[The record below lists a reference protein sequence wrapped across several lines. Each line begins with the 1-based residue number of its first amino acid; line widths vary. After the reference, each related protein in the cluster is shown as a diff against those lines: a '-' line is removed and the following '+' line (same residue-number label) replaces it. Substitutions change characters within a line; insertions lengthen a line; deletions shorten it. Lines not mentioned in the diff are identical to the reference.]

1 MMPVAVASDASLS
14 PPNLLNLKYGAPS
27 ALSDTLFDYLETAW
41 LAVDSCSESR
51 EVTDYNAPL
60 DDIRFCLRHAADL
73 GQVLKLDAFDGMEF
87 DDIDQVLEEAG
98 RFARDV
104 VAPTNAAGDAEGVRI
119 EGNTVHV
126 PAAFSDVNQ
135 QMVENGWLAVGG
147 LSEYD
152 GMGLPST
159 VAFATS
165 EMWQSANMAFS
176 LLSMLTRDATHA
188 LEVHGSDELKQA
200 YLPKLTTGEWAAT
213 MVLTEAQAGSDLAAV
228 SSRATP
234 DGDAYRI
241 SGTKIFI
248 SWGDHECSENIIHLV
263 LARIDGA
270 PEGVRGISLFLV
282 PKFILDENGEPGERN
297 DVQATSLEHKLG
309 IHGSPTCVINF
320 GDKEGALGYLVG
332 EENKGLGAM
341 FTMMNQARMEV
352 GLQGVSV
359 SERAYQQAVEFAN
372 DRIQGRVIGQEGR
385 APIVGHADVR
395 RMLML
400 MRTQIEAMRALAYS
414 SASLV
419 DISQH
424 GASDEIRKAAD
435 KRLSLL
441 TPVVKGWITET
452 AQETTSLGVQIHG
465 GMGYVEETGAAQHY
479 RDARILTIYEGTTG
493 IQATDFVGRKII
505 ADQGT
510 EIGTLISEFR
520 GMCDELGQDD
530 AMATACES
538 LRTGLTQ
545 LEEGVA
551 WLLDNAAT
559 NPTAAGTASVN
570 MLMLA
575 GVVFGGVTLA
585 KATLAAG
592 KADGDTPFL
601 AAKKASLRFYCAHV
615 MPRAHGYLAAAM
627 ADPDLT
633 MALSADA
640 L

>member
-1 MMPVAVASDASLS
+1 MAE
-14 PPNLLNLKYGAPS
+14 Y
-27 ALSDTLFDYLETAW
+27 
-41 LAVDSCSESR
+41 SCSESK

-73 GQVLKLDAFDGMEF
+73 DQTLKLEAFDGMEF

-104 VAPTNAAGDAEGVRI
+104 VAPTNVAGDTEGVSV
-119 EGNTVHV
+119 EGDKVRV
-126 PAAFSDVNQ
+126 PAAFFDVNQ

-147 LSEYD
+147 SPEFD

-188 LEVHGSDELKQA
+188 IEVHASDELKQA
-200 YLPKLTTGEWAAT
+200 YLPKLTTGQWAAT
-213 MVLTEAQAGSDLAAV
+213 MVLTEPQAGSDLAAV
-228 SSRATP
+228 SARATP

-248 SWGDHECSENIIHLV
+248 SWGDHECTENVIHLV

-282 PKFILDENGEPGERN
+282 PKFILDDNGEPGERN
-297 DVQATSLEHKLG
+297 DVRATSVEHKLG

-320 GDKEGALGYLVG
+320 GDGEGALGYLVG
-332 EENKGLGAM
+332 EENKGLPAM

-352 GLQGVSV
+352 GLQGVSI
-359 SERAYQQAVEFAN
+359 SERAYQQAVEYAN
-372 DRIQGRVIGQEGR
+372 DRVQGRVFGQEGR

-400 MRTQIEAMRALAYS
+400 MRSQIEAMRALAYS

-419 DISQH
+419 DVSQH
-424 GASDEIRKAAD
+424 GASDEVRKAAD

-452 AQETTSLGVQIHG
+452 AQEATSLGVQVHG
-465 GMGYVEETGAAQHY
+465 GMGYVEETGAAQYY

-493 IQATDFVGRKII
+493 IQATDFVGRKIL
-505 ADQGT
+505 ADEGS
-510 EIGTLISEFR
+510 EIGLLIAEFR
-520 GMCDELGQDD
+520 GVCDELGQDE
-530 AMATACES
+530 AMASVCES

-545 LEEGVA
+545 LEDGVA
-551 WLLDNAAT
+551 WLLANAAA

-575 GVVFGGVTLA
+575 GVVLGGATLA
-585 KATLAAG
+585 KATLAADS
-592 KADGDTPFL
+592 AEGDSPFL
-601 AAKKASLRFYCAHV
+601 AAKKASLGFYRAPV
-615 MPRAHGYLAAAM
+615 FPRAHGYLAAAA
-627 ADPDLT
+627 ADPEVT

>member
-1 MMPVAVASDASLS
+1 M
-14 PPNLLNLKYGAPS
+14 
-27 ALSDTLFDYLETAW
+27 
-41 LAVDSCSESR
+41 
-51 EVTDYNAPL
+51 TDYNPPV
-60 DDIRFCLRHAADL
+60 DDIRFCLRHAAGL
-73 GQVLKLDAFDGMEF
+73 EQILKLEAFDGMEF

-104 VAPTNAAGDAEGVRI
+104 VAPTNVAGDTEGVSV
-119 EGNTVHV
+119 EGDKVRV
-126 PAAFSDVNQ
+126 PAAFFDVNQ

-147 LSEYD
+147 SPEYD

-188 LEVHGSDELKQA
+188 IEIHASDELKQA

-228 SSRATP
+228 STRATP

-248 SWGDHECSENIIHLV
+248 SWGDHECTENVIHLM

-270 PEGVRGISLFLV
+270 PDGVRGISLFLV

-297 DVQATSLEHKLG
+297 DVWATSVEHKLG
-309 IHGSPTCVINF
+309 IHGSPTCVMNF
-320 GDKEGALGYLVG
+320 GDGEGALGYLVG
-332 EENKGLGAM
+332 EENKGLPAM

-352 GLQGVSV
+352 GLQGVAI
-359 SERAYQQAVEFAN
+359 SERACQQAVEYAN
-372 DRIQGRVIGQEGR
+372 DRIQGRVFGQEGR
-385 APIVGHADVR
+385 APIIGHADVR
-395 RMLML
+395 RMLVL
-400 MRTQIEAMRALAYS
+400 MRSQIQAMRALAYS

-419 DISQH
+419 DVAQQ
-424 GASDEIRKAAD
+424 GADDEARKAAD
-435 KRLSLL
+435 NRLSLL

-452 AQETTSLGVQIHG
+452 AQEVTSLGVQVHG

-479 RDARILTIYEGTTG
+479 RDARVLPIYEGTTG
-493 IQATDFVGRKII
+493 IQATDFVGRKIL
-505 ADQGT
+505 ADEGSEVGLLIT
-510 EIGTLISEFR
+510 EYRDL
-520 GMCDELGQDD
+520 CDELEQDE
-530 AMATACES
+530 AMASVCES

-551 WLLDNAAT
+551 WLLDNAAA
-559 NPTAAGTASVN
+559 NPIAAGTASVN

-575 GVVFGGVTLA
+575 GVVLGGAMLA
-585 KATLAAG
+585 KATLVASSAE
-592 KADGDTPFL
+592 GDSPFL
-601 AAKKASLRFYCAHV
+601 VAKKASLGFYCAHV
-615 MPRAHGYLAAAM
+615 LPRAHGYLAAAM
-627 ADPDLT
+627 ADPELT
-633 MALSADA
+633 MAFAADA

>member
-1 MMPVAVASDASLS
+1 M
-14 PPNLLNLKYGAPS
+14 
-27 ALSDTLFDYLETAW
+27 
-41 LAVDSCSESR
+41 
-51 EVTDYNAPL
+51 TDYNPPV
-60 DDIRFCLRHAADL
+60 DDIRFCLRHAAGL
-73 GQVLKLDAFDGMEF
+73 EQILKLEAFDGMEF

-104 VAPTNAAGDAEGVRI
+104 VAPTNVAGDTEGVSV
-119 EGNTVHV
+119 EGDKVRV
-126 PAAFSDVNQ
+126 PAAFFDVNQ

-147 LSEYD
+147 SPEYD

-188 LEVHGSDELKQA
+188 IEIHASDELKQA

-228 SSRATP
+228 STRATP

-248 SWGDHECSENIIHLV
+248 SWGDHECTENVIHLM

-270 PEGVRGISLFLV
+270 PDGVRGISLFLV

-297 DVQATSLEHKLG
+297 DVWATSVEHKLG
-309 IHGSPTCVINF
+309 IHGSPTCVMNF
-320 GDKEGALGYLVG
+320 GDGEGALGYLVG
-332 EENKGLGAM
+332 EENKGLPAM

-352 GLQGVSV
+352 GLQGVAI
-359 SERAYQQAVEFAN
+359 SERACQQAVEYAN
-372 DRIQGRVIGQEGR
+372 DRIQGRVFGQEGR
-385 APIVGHADVR
+385 APIIGHADVR
-395 RMLML
+395 RMLVL
-400 MRTQIEAMRALAYS
+400 MRSQIQAMRALAYS

-419 DISQH
+419 DVAQQS
-424 GASDEIRKAAD
+424 ADDEARKAAD
-435 KRLSLL
+435 NRLSLL

-452 AQETTSLGVQIHG
+452 AQEVTSLGVQVHG

-479 RDARILTIYEGTTG
+479 RDARVLPIYEGTTG
-493 IQATDFVGRKII
+493 IQATDFVGRKIL
-505 ADQGT
+505 ADEGSQVGLLIT
-510 EIGTLISEFR
+510 EYRDL
-520 GMCDELGQDD
+520 CDELEQDE
-530 AMATACES
+530 AMASVCES

-551 WLLDNAAT
+551 WLLDNAAA
-559 NPTAAGTASVN
+559 NPIAAGTASVN

-575 GVVFGGVTLA
+575 GVVLGGAMLA
-585 KATLAAG
+585 KATLVASSAE
-592 KADGDTPFL
+592 GDSPFL
-601 AAKKASLRFYCAHV
+601 VAKKASLGFYCAHV
-615 MPRAHGYLAAAM
+615 LPRAHGYLAAAM
-627 ADPDLT
+627 ADPELT
-633 MALSADA
+633 MAFAADA